1 MVTAAKSALLG
12 AAMGGLIALTG
23 AANALEPAQ
32 DEELAY
38 AGTGRVLAIV
48 RSVVGRRY
56 LAWFKKDMR
65 FDRHLRTPVER
76 LAARPAKCYWKAF
89 C

>member
-12 AAMGGLIALTG
+12 AAMGGLIAL
-23 AANALEPAQ
+23 NALEPAQ